1 MAAKSAKVQTD
12 NYIFQTSWEV
22 CNKIGGIYTVLSTQA
37 KSLHDIHGDNLIYV
51 GPYFGANGNLLFK
64 EDKKTF
70 KDWAKAYKEET
81 GITVKIGRW
90 NIPGNPLALL
100 VDFQPFSAQLNS
112 YLYEM
117 WDKFRVDS
125 LKAYGDYNEAV
136 TFGLASAK
144 TIEHFCQYNKLT
156 DRLNIAQFHEWTTAS
171 GLLYCKGHC
180 PFLRTVF
187 TTHAT
192 TVGRSICFNGK
203 QLYEYFDKYNGDQ
216 MANELNVQAK
226 HSLEKMAAHNA
237 DCFTTVSELTAKESE
252 QLLEKSPSIVTPNG
266 FESGF
271 IPQGKEYDK
280 ARKEARATLKNVA
293 ENLIGQKISDDALF
307 IGTSGRYE
315 FRNKGIDIFLDAL
328 KRLSEDSNYQRETI
342 AFILVPGWNIGPRK
356 DLQQRMSEKNPIY
369 TLFRRNITHDIY
381 NVADDQLYDTIQAY
395 SFTNEE
401 KKTVKVILVPSYL
414 NGDDGIFNKSYYEL
428 LIGLDMTV
436 FASYYEP
443 WGYTPLESA
452 AFEIPTITTNLAGFG
467 LWVSDT
473 QVDITHGV
481 AVVNRND
488 HNYHE
493 AAQAIKSDIEKF
505 ATMSE
510 KEVAQVRAKAKKI
523 ADGCAWSKFVKY
535 YEEAF
540 KIALQNGKK
549 EIQKIKNK

>member
-1 MAAKSAKVQTD
+1 MAAKSAKSQTEK
-12 NYIFQTSWEV
+12 YIFQTSWEV

-37 KSLHDIHGDNLIYV
+37 KSLHDIHGDCLLYV
-51 GPYFGANGNLLFK
+51 GPYFGADGNISFK
-64 EDKKTF
+64 EDPKLH
-70 KDWAKAYKEET
+70 KDWAKKYKEET
-81 GITVKIGRW
+81 GVTVKVGRW
-90 NIPGNPLALL
+90 EIPGKPIAVLIDFKPLYE
-100 VDFQPFSAQLNS
+100 DLNS

-117 WDKFRVDS
+117 WDKFQVDS

-136 TFGLASAK
+136 AFGLACAK
-144 TIEHFCQYNKLT
+144 TIAHFCQYNQLT
-156 DRLNIAQFHEWTTAS
+156 DRTHIAQFHEWTTAS

-226 HSLEKMAAHNA
+226 HSLEKKAAHYA

-280 ARKEARATLKNVA
+280 AREKARAILKNVA
-293 ENLIGQKISDDALF
+293 ENLIGKKVSDDALL

-315 FRNKGIDIFLDAL
+315 FRNKGIDIFLDSL
-328 KRLSEDSNYQRETI
+328 KKLSEDPNYQRETI

-356 DLQQRMSEKNPIY
+356 DLQQRMSERNPIY

-414 NGDDGIFNKSYYEL
+414 NGNDGIFNKSYYEL

-452 AFEIPTITTNLAGFG
+452 AFSIPTITTNLAGFG
-467 LWVSDT
+467 LWVSDS
-473 QVDITHGV
+473 QVEITNGV

-488 HNYHE
+488 HNYYE
-493 AAQAIKSDIEKF
+493 ASLTIKEDIERF
-505 ATMSE
+505 AAMGA
-510 KEVAQVRAKAKKI
+510 KEVEKTRSKAKKI
-523 ADGCAWSKFVKY
+523 ADGCSWTKFVKY

-540 KIALQNGKK
+540 KIALQEKK
-549 EIQKIKNK
+549 QNTKIKNK